1 MRPSRI
7 LHALTVVAGLITADR
22 ALAAEPE
29 VAVKATFL
37 DPGALIHG
45 IYPGRRPVTEQDV
58 RNELDALH
66 ELGIDSIVVT
76 YVEYI
81 HNTWGAFYDSSIDE
95 LTAHPNQLP
104 FDLVEVVMSQAE
116 KNKQQV
122 LLGIGRGNDPF
133 LTYTGCDDPER
144 LKPALSLATR
154 VIRELHEKYATRHES
169 FGGWYLTHECRDI
182 AYASRYYNP
191 LAELC
196 HELTP
201 GKPVMIA
208 PDGAPAADTEAIA
221 ACQADIFAYQ
231 DAVGAGFVP
240 PPDEKYSYDPEVRLK
255 GLAQRFQQYAT
266 WHAEHPKKQIW
277 ATVELW
283 QMDGPEYTAA
293 YPAAWSRVRRQ
304 LDAVRPHVQGI
315 IFYECGGFLESP
327 ESDVESGGPA
337 ATRLFEALRESIEN

>member
-1 MRPSRI
+1 M
-7 LHALTVVAGLITADR
+7 VVNLCLLCAVAASNVSADDSPP
-22 ALAAEPE
+22 AAQ
-29 VAVKATFL
+29 ATFL

-45 IYPGRRPVTEQDV
+45 IYPGKRPVTEDDV
-58 RNELDALH
+58 RAELDALH
-66 ELGIDSIVVT
+66 ELGIDTIVIT

-81 HNTWGAFYDSSIDE
+81 HNTWGAFYESSIDE
-95 LTAHPNQLP
+95 LTAHPNLLK
-104 FDLVEVVMSQAE
+104 FDLVDVVLSQAD
-116 KNKQQV
+116 KNDQQV
-122 LLGIGRGNDPF
+122 LLGIGRGDDPF
-133 LTYTGCDDPER
+133 LTYTGCDDPDR
-144 LKPALSLATR
+144 LEPALDLAKR
-154 VIRELHEKYATRHES
+154 VIRELHEKYATRYES

-208 PDGAPAADTEAIA
+208 PDGAPKADADSIA
-221 ACQADIFAYQ
+221 ACKADIFAYQ

-240 PPDEKYSYDPEVRLK
+240 PPQEKYSYDPEVRLK
-255 GLAQRFQQYAT
+255 GLAEVFERYAA
-266 WHAEHPKKQIW
+266 WHAENPEKRIW

-293 YPAAWSRVRRQ
+293 FPAEWFRVRRQ
-304 LDAVRPHVQGI
+304 LEAVTPHVEGI

-327 ESDVESGGPA
+327 ESEVESGGPA
-337 ATRLFEALRESIEN
+337 AVRLFNAYRAWSRE